1 MWQPEK
7 LFTRGLKDIAGELYI
22 KYINEL
28 EYPED
33 VKYYK
38 RSGRV
43 YYLRISNE
51 SHTLY
56 KIGFTM
62 KTVRERIESLNIS
75 YKYKVDVIAS
85 LNFNKAAQAL
95 IIEGLLHREFKE
107 FRYKGLNLFDFNNG
121 NTEVYVKDVLNIGN
135 KFKEER
141 WSFEDLLKRV

>member
-7 LFTRGLKDIAGELYI
+7 LFTRGL

>member
-7 LFTRGLKDIAGELYI
+7 LFTRGLKDIAGDLYI

-62 KTVRERIESLNIS
+62 KTVRERVESLNIS

-107 FRYKGLNLFDFNNG
+107 WRYKGLNLFDFNNG

>member
-22 KYINEL
+22 KYINEI
-28 EYPED
+28 EYPEEE
-33 VKYYK
+33 KYYK
-38 RSGRV
+38 RSGKV
-43 YYLRISNE
+43 YYLRISND

-75 YKYKVDVIAS
+75 YKYKVELLAS
-85 LNFNKAAQAL
+85 LSFAKASQAL
-95 IIEGLLHREFKE
+95 VIEGLLHKEFKE
-107 FRYKGLNLFDFNNG
+107 WRYKGLNLFDFNNG

-141 WSFEDLLKRV
+141 WSFEDLLKRC

>member
-7 LFTRGLKDIAGELYI
+7 LFTRGLKDIAGDLYI

-141 WSFEDLLKRV
+141 WSFEDLLKRC

>member
-1 MWQPEK
+1 
-7 LFTRGLKDIAGELYI
+7 
-22 KYINEL
+22 
-28 EYPED
+28 
-33 VKYYK
+33 
-38 RSGRV
+38 
-43 YYLRISNE
+43 
-51 SHTLY
+51 
-56 KIGFTM
+56 M

-141 WSFEDLLKRV
+141 WSLRIY

>member
-7 LFTRGLKDIAGELYI
+7 LFTRGLKEVAGELYI
-22 KYINEL
+22 KYINEIQ
-28 EYPED
+28 YPED
-33 VKYYK
+33 AKYYRTGGK
-38 RSGRV
+38 V
-43 YYLRISNE
+43 YYLRMSND

-75 YKYKVDVIAS
+75 YKYKVELLAS
-85 LNFNKAAQAL
+85 LSFAKASQAL
-95 IIEGLLHREFKE
+95 VIEGLLHKEFKE
-107 FRYKGLNLFDFNNG
+107 WRYKGLNLFDFNNG

-141 WSFEDLLKRV
+141 WSFEDLLKRC

>member
-22 KYINEL
+22 KYINEI
-28 EYPED
+28 EYPEEE
-33 VKYYK
+33 KYYK
-38 RSGRV
+38 RSGKV
-43 YYLRISNE
+43 YYLRISND

-62 KTVRERIESLNIS
+62 KTVRERVESLNIS
-75 YKYKVDVIAS
+75 YKYKVELLAS
-85 LNFNKAAQAL
+85 LSFAKASQAL
-95 IIEGLLHREFKE
+95 VIEGLLHKEFKE
-107 FRYKGLNLFDFNNG
+107 WRYKGLNLFDFNNG

-141 WSFEDLLKRV
+141 WSFEDLLKRC

>member
-7 LFTRGLKDIAGELYI
+7 LFTRGLKDIAGDLYI

-141 WSFEDLLKRV
+141 WSLRIY

>member
-7 LFTRGLKDIAGELYI
+7 LFTRGLKDIAGDLYI

>member
-7 LFTRGLKDIAGELYI
+7 LFTKGLKDIAGDLYI
-22 KYINEL
+22 KYINEI

-38 RSGRV
+38 RSGKV
-43 YYLRISNE
+43 YYLRISND

-62 KTVRERIESLNIS
+62 KTIRERVESLNIS

-85 LNFNKAAQAL
+85 LSFAKASQAL
-95 IIEGLLHREFKE
+95 IIEGLLHKEFKE
-107 FRYKGLNLFDFNNG
+107 WRYKGLNLFDFNNG

-135 KFKEER
+135 KFKEEK
-141 WSFEDLLKRV
+141 WCFEDLLKRC

>member
-7 LFTRGLKDIAGELYI
+7 LFTKGLKDIAGELYI
-22 KYINEL
+22 KYINEI
-28 EYPED
+28 EYPEEE
-33 VKYYK
+33 KYYR
-38 RSGRV
+38 RSGKV
-43 YYLRISNE
+43 YYLRISND

-75 YKYKVDVIAS
+75 YKYKVELLAS
-85 LNFNKAAQAL
+85 LSFAKASQAL
-95 IIEGLLHREFKE
+95 VIEGLLHKEFKE
-107 FRYKGLNLFDFNNG
+107 WRYKGLNLFDFNNG

-141 WSFEDLLKRV
+141 WSFEDLLKRC